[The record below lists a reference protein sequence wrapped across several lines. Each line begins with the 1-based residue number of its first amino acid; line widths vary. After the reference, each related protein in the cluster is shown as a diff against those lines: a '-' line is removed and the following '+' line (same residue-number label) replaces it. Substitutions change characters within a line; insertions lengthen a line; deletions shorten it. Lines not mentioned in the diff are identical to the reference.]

1 MFPSASTRF
10 LGSAILSLVMLL
22 GAGVALAAEP
32 PASGSAQSTMP
43 SKAMRE
49 KMAAMHEQMASCLR
63 SDKSMSECR
72 SEMMKR
78 CRSMMG
84 ESCPMMGKMGM
95 GGMGMGMGGGM
106 QDHKCPGS
114 DNGTGTRKPG

>member
-1 MFPSASTRF
+1 MYSSTSTRF
-10 LGSAILSLVMLL
+10 LGSAILVMVL
-22 GAGVALAAEP
+22 GAGVAVAGEP
-32 PASGSAQSTMP
+32 PGSSSAHAMEAP

-63 SDKSMSECR
+63 SDKPMSECR

-78 CRSMMG
+78 CRMTG
-84 ESCPMMGKMGM
+84 ESCPMMGKMGT

-106 QDHKCPGS
+106 HDQKCPAS
-114 DNGTGTRKPG
+114 DKGTGHP